1 MQSFE
6 LSPGYFSWTPR
17 RILGAVGAVTSDT
30 KEKFVV
36 AGISIGL
43 LALIFGPAAI
53 HAATKKQRRRAR

>member
-6 LSPGYFSWTPR
+6 LSPGYFSWAPR
-17 RILGAVGAVTSDT
+17 RILGEASIDA
-30 KEKFVV
+30 KEKFMV

-53 HAATKKQRRRAR
+53 HAATKKRRRAR